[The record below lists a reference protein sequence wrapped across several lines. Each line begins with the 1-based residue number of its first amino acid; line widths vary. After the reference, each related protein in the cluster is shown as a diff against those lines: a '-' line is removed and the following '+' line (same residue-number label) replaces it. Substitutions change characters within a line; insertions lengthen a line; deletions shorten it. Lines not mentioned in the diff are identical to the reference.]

1 MRTIGIFMF
10 VCLDTNVETISICL
24 GKKKLMLVNV
34 C

>member
-10 VCLDTNVETISICL
+10 VCLDTNVETISNWVQ
-24 GKKKLMLVNV
+24 KKTLMLVNI